1 MSGNFFAALVPEH
14 LLLGLLLVLMLM
26 EMTRRDVGWGR
37 LLFVLAML
45 AGLTVSAVQLA
56 QGYGAIVV
64 PGEIVVD
71 RFTAQGRVVLLLCA
85 VALGVAFPSRESFKF
100 WLLAASSVLGG
111 LVILASAGFGAL
123 FLGIEMLSLPAFAL
137 MVQGRGTS
145 AAPEAAFKYLVLSSV
160 ATALLL
166 FGVSLAY
173 GATGTLAIADWARL
187 LPLPGALP
195 KAAALLVL
203 CGLFLKA
210 AVFPFHG
217 WAPDA
222 YAGARLPVTALLASL
237 VKAAVVLALVRIVT
251 DVPLAL
257 DSAAVI
263 GALAIVSI
271 AFGNLAALAQKTFR
285 RMLAYSSVA
294 HAGYMIAA
302 LLDTTG
308 QRGDDLVWYAAIYAL
323 ATLIACA
330 CAERLMPGDNDDLAA
345 LDGAFAARPGVAL
358 LLAAALLSL
367 AGLPPF
373 PGFFAKLMVFR
384 SVIASGYLVPAVI
397 AFAASFIGL
406 AYYVGIAMR
415 LFRAGPGRE
424 SAAAPDAV
432 SDTGG
437 AAA

>member
-1 MSGNFFAALVPEH
+1 MSGFFLALVPEH
-14 LLLGLLLVLMLM
+14 LLLALLLVLMLL
-26 EMTRRDVGWGR
+26 EMARGDVGWGR

-45 AGLTVSAVQLA
+45 AGLVASAVQLA
-56 QGYGAIVV
+56 QGFAAVVV
-64 PGEIVVD
+64 PGEIAVD
-71 RFTAQGRVVLLLCA
+71 RFTLQGRIVVLACA
-85 VALGVAFPSRESFKF
+85 TLLGVAFPARESFKF
-100 WLLAASSVLGG
+100 WLLAASSALGG
-111 LVILASAGFGAL
+111 LVILVSAGFAPL

-137 MVQGRGTS
+137 MVQGCGMR

-173 GATGTLAIADWARL
+173 GASGTLAIADWARL

-251 DVPLAL
+251 DVPVDAG
-257 DSAAVI
+257 SAAAI
-263 GALAIVSI
+263 GALAMVSI
-271 AFGNLAALAQKTFR
+271 AFGNLAALAQRGFR

-294 HAGYMIAA
+294 HAGYMIFA

-308 QRGDDLVWYAAIYAL
+308 QRADDLVWYSAIYAL
-323 ATLIACA
+323 ATLVACA
-330 CAERLMPGDNDDLAA
+330 CAVRLLPSDDDA
-345 LDGAFAARPGVAL
+345 LSGFDGAFAAKPGVAL
-358 LLAAALLSL
+358 LFAAALLSL

-373 PGFFAKLMVFR
+373 PGFVAKLMVFR

-397 AFAASFIGL
+397 AFAASFLGL
-406 AYYVGIAMR
+406 AYYGGIAMR

-424 SAAAPDAV
+424 GATAPEAV
-432 SDTGG
+432 SGTGR
-437 AAA
+437 ATA